1 MAKLTK
7 KQMETFV
14 EFAYQQHM
22 AESFDKH
29 ASFAIRD
36 KDDFG
41 EYVKCVGI
49 RNECAAA
56 AVLIARHEI
65 GMTDDQIKKC
75 SLLLIRWAEAAAEQA
90 AA

>member
-7 KQMETFV
+7 KQMNAFV
-14 EFAYQQHM
+14 DYAYQQHM

-29 ASFAIRD
+29 ASCAIRD
-36 KDDFG
+36 KDDLADYFHCL
-41 EYVKCVGI
+41 EV
-49 RNECAAA
+49 RNECAAE

-65 GMTDDQIKKC
+65 GMTDEQIKTC
-75 SLLLIRWAEAAAEQA
+75 SYQLLRWAKAASEQA

>member
-7 KQMETFV
+7 KQIEAFV
-14 EFAYQQHM
+14 DYAYQQHM

-29 ASFAIRD
+29 ASCAIRD
-36 KDDFG
+36 KDDLG
-41 EYVKCVGI
+41 EYLKCVGI
-49 RNECAAA
+49 RNECAAE

-75 SLLLIRWAEAAAEQA
+75 SLSLIRWAEAAAEQA

>member
-14 EFAYQQHM
+14 DFAYQQHM

-29 ASFAIRD
+29 ASCAIRD
-36 KDDFG
+36 KDDL
-41 EYVKCVGI
+41 EDYIKCIEI
-49 RNECAAA
+49 RNEVAAE

-75 SLLLIRWAEAAAEQA
+75 NLLLISWAEAAAEQA

>member
-14 EFAYQQHM
+14 DFAYQQHM
-22 AESFDKH
+22 AESFDRH
-29 ASFAIRD
+29 ASRAICD
-36 KDDFG
+36 KDDLG
-41 EYVKCVGI
+41 EYLRLVDI
-49 RNECAAA
+49 RNECAAE
-56 AVLIARHEI
+56 AVLIARHQI